1 MEFLLVT
8 HTQILMPIKIEGFFE
23 NKLRPNQH
31 NVSKKYLASLH
42 SKQQTAAASTRAGP
56 RVARGDSSSSLPV
69 RRKSSSQEEEVRD
82 QARRRSLPRV
92 TRLGGDVM
100 LVEQS
105 KQSREIFI

>member
-1 MEFLLVT
+1 M
-8 HTQILMPIKIEGFFE
+8 H
-23 NKLRPNQH
+23 QH
-31 NVSKKYLASLH
+31 NVSKKYLESLH
-42 SKQQTAAASTRAGP
+42 SKQTAAARAGP

-69 RRKSSSQEEEVRD
+69 RRKSSSQEEEVD